1 MAKHQTGDKDS
12 TQASGH
18 SGRVGQALGEQP
30 FLPLGPLQSKGLL
43 WVLVLTCG
51 LCPLCR
57 LADWCQAL
65 AAAVLHPSHAFPLQA
80 LMQNE
85 AFDSTDTM
93 MWQQALLAIAA
104 LRYLSQ
110 SLARPE
116 PPMGLVAPGIS
127 YPGGTVFGPLL
138 CHLSAHQWVRQD
150 GSGCSRAP
158 RRPLAF
164 PLKEEAGDG
173 KGFRVHWPGLPSVPD
188 SAEWGRE
195 EMPCLCCAGSAPG
208 TAGHS
213 VCGHLPQ
220 CRSPCIQLASSLL
233 TANTGKTCWTTASTN
248 T

>member
-104 LRYLSQ
+104 LRYLFPEPGQARASHGPGSTRHFLSWWHGLWASALPPLSPSVGQ
-110 SLARPE
+110 AGWQWVLQGSPTPLGFSSEGRGRRWKGLQGPLAR
-116 PPMGLVAPGIS
+116 AA
-127 YPGGTVFGPLL
+127 L
-138 CHLSAHQWVRQD
+138 C
-150 GSGCSRAP
+150 P
-158 RRPLAF
+158 
-164 PLKEEAGDG
+164 
-173 KGFRVHWPGLPSVPD
+173 
-188 SAEWGRE
+188 
-195 EMPCLCCAGSAPG
+195 
-208 TAGHS
+208 
-213 VCGHLPQ
+213 
-220 CRSPCIQLASSLL
+220 
-233 TANTGKTCWTTASTN
+233 
-248 T
+248 